1 MDPRAARWNKL
12 YWQTVRSPP
21 SALASAGPWACAH
34 GIQDV
39 APAGA
44 EEPKLFGEGFLLHS
58 G

>member
-1 MDPRAARWNKL
+1 MEQVV
-12 YWQTVRSPP
+12 WQTVRSPP

-44 EEPKLFGEGFLLHS
+44 EEPKLSVKAFCCIAAETPFS
-58 G
+58 